1 MFAVTIGEVG
11 LQVAALIRAGHWVH
25 FLPAYS
31 HLFLATMVVTTS
43 WVGWSVSRAP
53 GARHDVGGIF
63 QGEFLVLLVD
73 VMLVVVY
80 FILVRSVEFAGEKST
95 PHIGAESTVTFW
107 LVMIFVLYSAWDVL
121 TKIVLY
127 LKYREKFEGKWFR
140 NYGSRMIPTLVGLLL
155 VYSTKRMV
163 DSADSVH
170 VITADLALLFVILF
184 FRSLKD
190 LFSLWLK
197 QTTAGFKRLA
207 MLKWPLA
214 RTAVCAT
221 GLLLGNLWTACSW
234 PLPASIV
241 RAIETTPASEKERP
255 ETLPGDA
262 TQAPER
268 VEPGSP
274 NKGTASALPR
284 KSN

>member
-95 PHIGAESTVTFW
+95 PYIGTESTVTFW
-107 LVMIFVLYSAWDVL
+107 LVMIFVLYFAWDVL
-121 TKIVLY
+121 TKVVLY
-127 LKYREKFEGKWFR
+127 LKYRPKLEGKWLP
-140 NYGSRMIPTLVGLLL
+140 NYGSRMIPTFVGLLL
-155 VYSTKRMV
+155 VYATKRIV

-190 LFSLWLK
+190 VFSLWLK
-197 QTTAGFKRLA
+197 QTTTGLKRIA

-214 RTAVCAT
+214 RTAVCAI

-234 PLPASIV
+234 PLPAGMV
-241 RAIETTPASEKERP
+241 RAIETTPALEKEHLQ
-255 ETLPGDA
+255 TLPGDA
-262 TQAPER
+262 KQGPERIAPEPR
-268 VEPGSP
+268 DESE
-274 NKGTASALPR
+274 ASTVPK
-284 KSN
+284 KSK